1 MGVNKLFAIST
12 IFLVISL
19 PFATSQEVE
28 NEEDFSYLNGTE
40 TGPENWG
47 NIRPDWAAC
56 GNGQMQSPI
65 DLLDMNVQILPQLGE
80 LNASYKPSNAV
91 LKNRG
96 HDIKLEWQG
105 DAGGIQI
112 NGTDYSL
119 KQVHWHSPSEHTI
132 NGRRYALEAH
142 LVHVSADNNIAV
154 VGILY
159 RIGLPNSFL
168 VELGKYIKR
177 ISDVPEGE
185 VVVGV
190 VNPRRIKW
198 ESRNYYRYMGSLT
211 VPPCTEGVVWSVLDK
226 VGTVSKRQVDLLRE
240 AVDDDAEM
248 NARPIQPTNGRP
260 VGFYRPKKF
269 RY

>member
-1 MGVNKLFAIST
+1 MGFNKLFAIST
-12 IFLVISL
+12 IFLFVSL

-28 NEEDFSYLNGTE
+28 NEEDFSYLSGTE

-47 NIRPDWAAC
+47 NIRVEWAAC

-65 DLLDMNVQILPQLGE
+65 DLSFRNVQILPQLGE
-80 LNASYKPSNAV
+80 LNASYMPSNAI

-96 HDIKLEWQG
+96 HDIMLEWQG

-112 NGTDYSL
+112 NGTEYSL

-132 NGRRYALEAH
+132 NGRKYALEAH
-142 LVHVSADNNIAV
+142 LVHLSADNNIAV

-159 RIGLPNSFL
+159 RIGRPDSFL
-168 VELGKYIKR
+168 AELEEYIQT
-177 ISDVPEGE
+177 ISDEHEAE
-185 VVVGV
+185 VVVGEV
-190 VNPRRIKW
+190 DPKDIEW
-198 ESRNYYRYMGSLT
+198 ENKNYYRYVGSLT
-211 VPPCTEGVVWSVLDK
+211 VPPCTEGVVWSVIDK
-226 VGTVSKRQVDLLRE
+226 VETVSKRQVDLLRE

-260 VGFYRPKKF
+260 IGFYRPKKF